1 MLGEGNLL
9 AGETSRIHPHVSKGL
24 QLLTYHV
31 ASSISQIASAV
42 TRQMTA
48 QPYENPSRLLPQGT
62 QSLHRSPN
70 ALPRSLRWQIGV
82 PRCHLRVLRLQ
93 IGVLRCHLRVLRWQI
108 GVPRC
113 HLRVLRLQIGVPRF
127 QTGVLRFQIRVPRR
141 HLRVLRRHSLR
152 LCVSALKPFS
162 EQCLCVEAFFRTV
175 TLP

>member
-24 QLLTYHV
+24 QLPTYHV

-82 PRCHLRVLRLQ
+82 PRFHLRALRLQ
-93 IGVLRCHLRVLRWQI
+93 IGVLRCHLRVLRFQIRVPRRHLRVPRLQI
-108 GVPRC
+108 GVPRR
-113 HLRVLRLQIGVPRF
+113 HLRMLRLQIGVPRF
-127 QTGVLRFQIRVPRR
+127 QTGVLRFLIRVPRR

-162 EQCLCVEAFFRTV
+162 EQ
-175 TLP
+175 